1 MSREAIVE
9 KIKEELIEADGE
21 TLDLLLETLQK
32 SKKKRP
38 MPSEKFTSILS
49 GSLNRKTPP
58 RQTLEFIGENLSF
71 EEIDKLSIKERGELQ
86 RRLKEQNK
94 EWLREKF
101 TTLNALWIMVVDGQ
115 IKSWGKKKKDYPQ
128 AEQIMEICQSTG
140 KYPFIFINDDRLAI
154 EESSSGWHRLDV
166 DDYYPTIPL
175 TLRSD
180 SGAAKLVADFDTG
193 SPFSFVNYDLL
204 LAEKVVQRRPAE
216 YVENAIHLG
225 KQYQCV
231 SKIVKAEFEA
241 TSGQARSFVTTVYC
255 VEDRPNS
262 PFVRINPNR
271 IALIGRDLP
280 FEAKLSLGLHFDK
293 QRTEIIPATSK
304 RQKGKSKKA

>member
-1 MSREAIVE
+1 
-9 KIKEELIEADGE
+9 
-21 TLDLLLETLQK
+21 
-32 SKKKRP
+32 
-38 MPSEKFTSILS
+38 
-49 GSLNRKTPP
+49 
-58 RQTLEFIGENLSF
+58 
-71 EEIDKLSIKERGELQ
+71 
-86 RRLKEQNK
+86 
-94 EWLREKF
+94 
-101 TTLNALWIMVVDGQ
+101 MVVDGQ

-128 AEQIMEICQSTG
+128 AEQIMEIGQSTG
-140 KYPFIFINDDRLAI
+140 KYPFIFINDDRMAI

-231 SKIVKAEFEA
+231 SKIVKTEFE
-241 TSGQARSFVTTVYC
+241 TISGKVRSFDTAVYC
-255 VEDRPNS
+255 VEDWANS
-262 PFVRINPNR
+262 PFVKINPSR
-271 IALIGRDLP
+271 TALIGRDLP
-280 FEAKLSLGLHFDK
+280 FEAKLSFGLHFER
-293 QRTEIIPATSK
+293 QRTEIMPTASK
-304 RQKGKSKKA
+304 QQKGKRRRS